1 MSAKEVKKLAEM
13 AAMQRRLRLLA
24 DAAATFFNVPID
36 ELRSPSKQP
45 LYAWPRMVCQ
55 AIAVTRYKQPDV
67 ARFWKRD
74 RTSMR
79 YSLARVKAR
88 METEPAIKKE
98 VDTFVTFV
106 SRYIKKEE
114 KDGGRFGK
122 H

>member
-1 MSAKEVKKLAEM
+1 MSAIAVKKLAEM
-13 AAMQRRLRLLA
+13 ATMQRRLRLLA
-24 DAAATFFNVPID
+24 EAGAIFFSVPIE
-36 ELRSPSKQP
+36 ELRSPSKP
-45 LYAWPRMVCQ
+45 PVYAWPRMVCQ
-55 AIAVTRYKQPDV
+55 ALAVTRYKQPDV
-67 ARFWKRD
+67 ARYWNRD
-74 RTSMR
+74 RSSMR

-114 KDGGRFGK
+114 KNGGRFGK

>member
-13 AAMQRRLRLLA
+13 ATMQRRLRLLA
-24 DAAATFFNVPID
+24 EAAAIFFSVPL
-36 ELRSPSKQP
+36 EQLRSPSKQP

-67 ARFWKRD
+67 ARYWRRD
-74 RTSMR
+74 RSSMR
-79 YSLARVKAR
+79 YSLIRVKAR

>member
-13 AAMQRRLRLLA
+13 ATMQRRLRLLA
-24 DAAATFFNVPID
+24 EAAVIFFNVPIKD
-36 ELRSPSKQP
+36 LRSPSKQP

-55 AIAVTRYKQPDV
+55 ALASTRYKQPDI
-67 ARFWKRD
+67 ARYWDRD
-74 RTSMR
+74 RSSMR
-79 YSLARVKAR
+79 YSLIRVKAR
-88 METEPAIKKE
+88 METEPTIKKE
-98 VDTFVTFV
+98 VDDFVAFV